1 MKKEKTFKISLQNL
15 IKTIYSSQ
23 FIGAGLML
31 FLFGQIVLTKS
42 LQDEFIILNIDFQAM
57 GGTLAIII
65 QFVGLLSLFY
75 GQALFII
82 QLILLTFQEK
92 QYSLETSQRDLE
104 ADEVSEI
111 SEPLKIVK
119 NTLKF
124 LNTMYLLI
132 STVPLIYIIYLL
144 TSGKFWT
151 NFADIFKI
159 IV

>member
-1 MKKEKTFKISLQNL
+1 MKKEKAFKISLQNL

-23 FIGAGLML
+23 FIGAGLIL

-42 LQDEFIILNIDFQAM
+42 LQDEFIILNIDFQVM
-57 GGTLAIII
+57 GGTLAILI
-65 QFVGLLSLFY
+65 QFAGLLSLFY

-92 QYSLETSQRDLE
+92 QYNLEDSQRDL
-104 ADEVSEI
+104 EVSEI
-111 SEPLKIVK
+111 SEPLKIV
-119 NTLKF
+119 NSTLKF
-124 LNTMYLLI
+124 LNTVYLLI

-144 TSGKFWT
+144 TSGKFWN
-151 NFADIFKI
+151 NFVDIFKI

>member
-1 MKKEKTFKISLQNL
+1 M
-15 IKTIYSSQ
+15 IYSSQ
-23 FIGAGLML
+23 FIGAGLIL

-42 LQDEFIILNIDFQAM
+42 LLDEFIVLNIDFQVM
-57 GGTLAIII
+57 GGTLAILI
-65 QFVGLLSLFY
+65 QFAGLLSLFY

-92 QYSLETSQRDLE
+92 QYNLEDSQRE
-104 ADEVSEI
+104 EIAEGSEI

-124 LNTMYLLI
+124 LNAMYLLI
-132 STVPLIYIIYLL
+132 STIPLIYMIYLL
-144 TSGKFWT
+144 TSGKFWN
-151 NFADIFKI
+151 NFVDIFKI

>member
-1 MKKEKTFKISLQNL
+1 
-15 IKTIYSSQ
+15 
-23 FIGAGLML
+23 
-31 FLFGQIVLTKS
+31 
-42 LQDEFIILNIDFQAM
+42 M
-57 GGTLAIII
+57 GGTLAILI
-65 QFVGLLSLFY
+65 QFAGLLSLFY

-92 QYSLETSQRDLE
+92 QYSLEASQRNLEIGQRDLE
-104 ADEVSEI
+104 IGQRDSEI
-111 SEPLKIVK
+111 GQRDSEVAEPLKIVK

-144 TSGKFWT
+144 TSGKFWN
-151 NFADIFKI
+151 NFVDIFKI

>member
-1 MKKEKTFKISLQNL
+1 M
-15 IKTIYSSQ
+15 IYSSQ
-23 FIGAGLML
+23 FIGAGLIL

-42 LQDEFIILNIDFQAM
+42 LQDEFIILNIDFQIM
-57 GGTLAIII
+57 GGTLAILI
-65 QFVGLLSLFY
+65 QFAGLLSLFY

-92 QYSLETSQRDLE
+92 QYNLETSQRDLE
-104 ADEVSEI
+104 ISQRVSEI
-111 SEPLKIVK
+111 SQGVSEIAEPLKIVK

-124 LNTMYLLI
+124 LNAMYLLI

-151 NFADIFKI
+151 NFVDIFKI